1 MASIVSTGMTCAGT
15 DTCLRR
21 YVLFLVYYIQ
31 VRRHVSCPP
40 FSPFNLYF
48 PFLDAVAVLYSIPCN
63 ECGLF
68 ISALLRA
75 VERHPRAEKN

>member
-1 MASIVSTGMTCAGT
+1 MTCVWAT

-21 YVLFLVYYIQ
+21 YVLFLVHYIFKY
-31 VRRHVSCPP
+31 VATYRAHP
-40 FSPFNLYF
+40 SPFNLYF
-48 PFLDAVAVLYSIPCN
+48 RFLASVFYSIPCN